1 MEISAEEKVKLNE
14 QITAL
19 KANRA
24 NQQMLPAW
32 RPIPSLMSSMVCFNV
47 FGVIFLAIGI
57 AMAAMSNNIKEVSVS
72 YSDKCDLPSDK
83 TFGSYSK
90 CTVDLELPEDIEG
103 PIYVYYELE
112 NFY

>member
-1 MEISAEEKVKLNE
+1 
-14 QITAL
+14 
-19 KANRA
+19 
-24 NQQMLPAW
+24 
-32 RPIPSLMSSMVCFNV
+32 MSSMVCFNV

-72 YSDKCDLPSDK
+72 YSDKCDLPTDT

-103 PIYVYYELE
+103 PIFVYYELE
-112 NFY
+112 NFYQNHRRYVRSKS